1 MRSQDK
7 VSQMEPRSNMISIRH
22 IRALTLL
29 AFLTLTV
36 TTLISCGPQVIKG
49 RAPFISI
56 SSMSLIDDRL
66 SADFD
71 IRNQNGVP
79 MTVSMID
86 ITVTVNDV
94 DLTRENR
101 EFDLVIGA
109 NSAEEV
115 KVEELP
121 DEFTRSLLESLGNKE
136 VKSLPFDLEGRV
148 GTVEDGYLSFS
159 HKGHLYPVPGKPG
172 FFRSAVT
179 RSKGLR
185 RDDKF

>member
-1 MRSQDK
+1 MEFRKLIRSARHSWVLLSFMA
-7 VSQMEPRSNMISIRH
+7 VSM
-22 IRALTLL
+22 
-29 AFLTLTV
+29 TV
-36 TTLISCGPQVIKG
+36 TLSCGSNIIKG
-49 RAPFISI
+49 RPPFISI

-71 IRNQNGVP
+71 ISNQNGVP
-79 MTVSMID
+79 MTISMID

-94 DLTRENR
+94 ELTRENR
-101 EFDLVIGA
+101 AFELEIGA

-115 KVEELP
+115 SVEELP
-121 DEFTRSLLESLGNKE
+121 DEFTRELLESLANKE

-148 GTVEDGYLSFS
+148 QTVEDGYLAFS

-172 FFRSAVT
+172 YFRSAVT

-185 RDDKF
+185 REEDF

>member
-1 MRSQDK
+1 M
-7 VSQMEPRSNMISIRH
+7 
-22 IRALTLL
+22 
-29 AFLTLTV
+29 TV
-36 TTLISCGPQVIKG
+36 TLSCGSNIIKG
-49 RAPFISI
+49 RPPFISI

-71 IRNQNGVP
+71 ISNQNGVP
-79 MTVSMID
+79 MTISMID

-94 DLTRENR
+94 ELTRENR
-101 EFDLVIGA
+101 AFELEIGA

-115 KVEELP
+115 SVEELP
-121 DEFTRSLLESLGNKE
+121 DEFTRELLESLANKE

-148 GTVEDGYLSFS
+148 QTVEDGYLAFS

-172 FFRSAVT
+172 YFRSAVT

-185 RDDKF
+185 REEDF